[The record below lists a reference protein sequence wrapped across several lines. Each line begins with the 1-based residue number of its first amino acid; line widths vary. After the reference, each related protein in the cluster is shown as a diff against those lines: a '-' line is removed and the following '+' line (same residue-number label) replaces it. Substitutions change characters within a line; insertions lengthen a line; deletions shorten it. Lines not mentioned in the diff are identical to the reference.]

1 MKSPFKTPFQKCIG
15 IDPGKGGG
23 IAVITNETVQLHN
36 CPKTVNAMAHLIGMC
51 LNDVA
56 AYRTRV
62 FLEKVW
68 AFPTDGRAGS
78 FTFGE
83 NYGQW
88 QGILASHEIEPT
100 LVTPKMWQSHFE
112 IKKGLPKAIR
122 KKVLKQMAIDRCPN
136 AKKVTLKTADA
147 LLITIYGM
155 EAHLSPDNSKPWVEP
170 HLKKKVAYSGG

>member
-1 MKSPFKTPFQKCIG
+1 MKSPFKKCIG
-15 IDPGKGGG
+15 IDPGKSGG
-23 IAVITNETVQLHN
+23 IAVITDKTIEIHN
-36 CPKTVNAMAHLIGMC
+36 CPRTVNSMAHLIGMC

-56 AYRTRV
+56 AYRTKV

-88 QGILASHEIEPT
+88 QGILASHEIEPV

-112 IKKGLPKAIR
+112 IKKGLKKEIR
-122 KKVLKQMAIDRCPN
+122 KRILKQMAIERCPN
-136 AKKVTLKTADA
+136 TKKITLKTADA
-147 LLITIYGM
+147 LLIAIYGV
-155 EAHLSPDNSKPWVEP
+155 EAHLSHDRELPWVEP
-170 HLKKKVAYSGG
+170 FLLEKMEYSG

>member
-1 MKSPFKTPFQKCIG
+1 MKSPFRKCIG

-23 IAVITNETVQLHN
+23 VAVITDETVEIHN
-36 CPKTVNAMAHLIGMC
+36 CPRTVEDMAMLISIC

-56 AYRTRV
+56 AYRTKV

-88 QGILASHEIEPT
+88 QGILASHEIKPQ
-100 LVTPKMWQSHFE
+100 LVTPKEWQSHFD
-112 IKKGLPKAIR
+112 IKKGLKKDIR
-122 KKVLKQMAIDRCPN
+122 KKVLKQLAIDKCPN
-136 AKKVTLKTADA
+136 TKKITLKTADA
-147 LLITIYGM
+147 LLIAIYGV
-155 EAHLSPDNSKPWVEP
+155 EAHLSYKRALPWVEP
-170 HLKKKVAYSGG
+170 IVDKKVAYSG

>member
-1 MKSPFKTPFQKCIG
+1 MKSPFKKCIG

-23 IAVITNETVQLHN
+23 IAVITNETVELHN
-36 CPKTVNAMAHLIGMC
+36 CPNTVEGMALLIGIC

-56 AYRTRV
+56 AYRTKV

-88 QGILASHEIEPT
+88 QGILASHELEPK
-100 LVTPKMWQSHFE
+100 LVTPKEWQSHFD
-112 IKKGLPKAIR
+112 IKKGLPKNVR
-122 KKVLKQMAIDRCPN
+122 KKILKQMAIDRCPN
-136 AKKVTLKTADA
+136 TKKVTLKTADA
-147 LLITIYGM
+147 ILIAIYGV
-155 EAHLSPDNSKPWVEP
+155 EAHLSFKSSLPWVEP
-170 HLKKKVAYSGG
+170 QKVKKVAVGA

>member
-1 MKSPFKTPFQKCIG
+1 MKTPFRKAIG

-23 IAVITNETVQLHN
+23 IAVITDETIQIHN
-36 CPKTVNAMAHLIGMC
+36 CPKTVGQMATLIGMC
-51 LNDVA
+51 LNNVA
-56 AYRTRV
+56 AYRTKV

-88 QGILASHEIEPT
+88 QGILASHELEPT
-100 LVTPKMWQSHFE
+100 LVTPKTWQSHFE
-112 IKKGLPKAIR
+112 IKKGLKKDIR
-122 KKVLKQMAIDRCPN
+122 KKVLKQMAIERCPN

-147 LLITIYGM
+147 ILIAIYGI
-155 EAHLSPDNSKPWVEP
+155 EAHLSPANAKPWVESQ
-170 HLKKKVAYSGG
+170 KVKKVAYSGG

>member
-1 MKSPFKTPFQKCIG
+1 MKSPFKTPFKKCIG

-23 IAVITNETVQLHN
+23 IAIITNETVTLYN
-36 CPKTVNAMAHLIGMC
+36 CPKTVKDMALLVGIC

-56 AYRTRV
+56 AYRTKV

-88 QGILASHEIEPT
+88 QGILASHELEPV

-147 LLITIYGM
+147 LLIAIYGI
-155 EAHLSPDNSKPWVEP
+155 EAHLSYKRSLPWVEP
-170 HLKKKVAYSGG
+170 QEDKKVAVRV

>member
-1 MKSPFKTPFQKCIG
+1 MKSPFRKCIG

-23 IAVITNETVQLHN
+23 VAIITNETVQIHN
-36 CPKTVNAMAHLIGMC
+36 CPRTVKDMALLISLC

-56 AYRTRV
+56 AYRTKV

-88 QGILASHEIEPT
+88 QGILASHELEPV

-112 IKKGLPKAIR
+112 IKKGLKKDVR
-122 KKVLKQMAIDRCPN
+122 KRILKQMAIERCPN
-136 AKKVTLKTADA
+136 TKRITLKTADA
-147 LLITIYGM
+147 LLIAIYGV
-155 EAHLSPDNSKPWVEP
+155 EAHLSYVNSKPWVEP
-170 HLKKKVAYSGG
+170 VLKEKVAYSG

>member
-1 MKSPFKTPFQKCIG
+1 MKSPFKKCIG
-15 IDPGKGGG
+15 IDPGKSGG
-23 IAVITNETVQLHN
+23 IAVITDETVTLHN
-36 CPKTVNAMAHLIGMC
+36 CPITVKGMALLIGIC

-88 QGILASHEIEPT
+88 QGILASHEIKPV
-100 LVTPKMWQSHFE
+100 LVTPKEWQSHFE
-112 IKKGLPKAIR
+112 IQKGLKKNIR
-122 KKVLKQMAIDRCPN
+122 KKILKQMAKEKCPN
-136 AKKVTLKTADA
+136 IKKVTLKTADA
-147 LLITIYGM
+147 ILIAIYGI

-170 HLKKKVAYSGG
+170 HLKGKVAYSGG